1 MENKGKVREYGITLV
16 ALIITII
23 ILLILAGIVIA
34 TLNGESGLLGKVKK
48 IRKTDLEAQMK
59 EQLILA
65 LYDLQSEKEG
75 NATLDDV
82 TQEWLEN
89 KIDDYSPNLKED
101 ASLNGKLAIMIKNNV
116 TGKFLIDEKL
126 NITDIEYNSGSL
138 EFEYEAKSRNGDNI
152 EILIKVRDNVNGIKQ
167 IDYPDGR
174 DEIISNN
181 KNDYIGI
188 DYTVE
193 LGKEYKFSI
202 ITGDG
207 DKIEKIL
214 KIDDYYYNVTKT
226 LEDGATID
234 NNSTKTAYNKKYE
247 ATISTLEDY
256 EIISLIVTMG
266 GRDITTGEN
275 DIVNMKTGKIF
286 IKEVTGDIEISV
298 KVKQQNKLDMK
309 FIESSGNT
317 GTVKFSNGEYTLSG
331 QAILESENAIS
342 LDKFKISLEVKD
354 LSRYYNG
361 TSANNS
367 FCGLIIGVGTSGAY
381 TQNRCMGIADGWGG
395 DVLNVFTGT
404 GGYPQ
409 VSKKLLK
416 DGWNEISI
424 IYDGSILKM
433 CLNGEVKATYKTVKF
448 FNTKLYVGG
457 WSDAPYYA
465 SGNQW
470 GFANGIYRNI
480 KVYEL

>member
-1 MENKGKVREYGITLV
+1 M
-16 ALIITII
+16 ITII

-331 QAILESENAIS
+331 QAILES
-342 LDKFKISLEVKD
+342 
-354 LSRYYNG
+354 
-361 TSANNS
+361 
-367 FCGLIIGVGTSGAY
+367 
-381 TQNRCMGIADGWGG
+381 
-395 DVLNVFTGT
+395 
-404 GGYPQ
+404 
-409 VSKKLLK
+409 
-416 DGWNEISI
+416 
-424 IYDGSILKM
+424 KM
-433 CLNGEVKATYKTVKF
+433 QYL
-448 FNTKLYVGG
+448 
-457 WSDAPYYA
+457 
-465 SGNQW
+465 
-470 GFANGIYRNI
+470 
-480 KVYEL
+480 